1 MLSFAIS
8 FINLT
13 KTALLILKI
22 YSMKRTILLIF
33 IALITAIGCQAQ
45 EADAT
50 KTTRYNNRHTMDGY
64 KAFYEAG
71 YFWGID
77 DQNGPHLPNKF
88 SVTTSQGFQLNNFV
102 YLGLGVG
109 VDSYRHNENCYVSV
123 PLFADLRVNCLN
135 DKRVM
140 PFFDIRMGYSM
151 GDRARGFYWENQLGV
166 RIGMKKHHAVYAA
179 ADFTFQYCS
188 SSIFIID
195 TDLGDYVALG
205 FKVGYE
211 F

>member
-1 MLSFAIS
+1 LLSFAIS

>member
-1 MLSFAIS
+1 
-8 FINLT
+8 
-13 KTALLILKI
+13 
-22 YSMKRTILLIF
+22 MKKSILLIF
-33 IALITAIGCQAQ
+33 IALMTAIGCQAQ
-45 EADAT
+45 ETDAT

-102 YLGLGVG
+102 YFGIGAG
-109 VDSYRHNENCYVSV
+109 IDSYRHNENCYISV

-166 RIGMKKHHAVYAA
+166 RIGLKKHHAVYAA
-179 ADFTFQYCS
+179 ADAVFQFTDFSTFLTNDDWGQYGA
-188 SSIFIID
+188 F
-195 TDLGDYVALG
+195 G

>member
-1 MLSFAIS
+1 
-8 FINLT
+8 
-13 KTALLILKI
+13 
-22 YSMKRTILLIF
+22 MKKSILLIF

-50 KTTRYNNRHTMDGY
+50 KTARYNNRHTMDGY
-64 KAFYEAG
+64 KAFYETG
-71 YFWGID
+71 YFIGLD
-77 DQNGPHLPNKF
+77 DPKLPNKF

-102 YLGLGVG
+102 YFGLGAG
-109 VDSYRHNENCYVSV
+109 IDSYRHNENCYISV

-135 DKRVM
+135 DKRIV

-166 RIGMKKHHAVYAA
+166 RIGLKKHHAVYAA
-179 ADFTFQYCS
+179 ADAVFQY
-188 SSIFIID
+188 
-195 TDLGDYVALG
+195 TDFSTFLTNDDWGLYGAFG

>member
-1 MLSFAIS
+1 
-8 FINLT
+8 
-13 KTALLILKI
+13 
-22 YSMKRTILLIF
+22 
-33 IALITAIGCQAQ
+33 
-45 EADAT
+45 
-50 KTTRYNNRHTMDGY
+50 MDGY
-64 KAFYEAG
+64 KAFYETG
-71 YFWGID
+71 YFIGLKNQD
-77 DQNGPHLPNKF
+77 DPKLPNKF

-102 YLGLGVG
+102 YFGIGAG

-179 ADFTFQYCS
+179 ADAVFQFTDFSTFLTNDDWGLYGA
-188 SSIFIID
+188 F
-195 TDLGDYVALG
+195 G

>member
-1 MLSFAIS
+1 MKKSILS
-8 FINLT
+8 
-13 KTALLILKI
+13 
-22 YSMKRTILLIF
+22 IF

-50 KTTRYNNRHTMDGY
+50 KTARYNNRHTMDGY
-64 KAFYEAG
+64 KAFYETG
-71 YFWGID
+71 YFIGLKNQD
-77 DQNGPHLPNKF
+77 DPKLPNKF

-109 VDSYRHNENCYVSV
+109 VDSYRHNENCYISV

-135 DKRVM
+135 EKRVM

-166 RIGMKKHHAVYAA
+166 RIGLKKHHAVYAA
-179 ADFTFQYCS
+179 ADAVFQFTDFSTFLTNDDWGLYGA
-188 SSIFIID
+188 F
-195 TDLGDYVALG
+195 G

>member
-1 MLSFAIS
+1 
-8 FINLT
+8 
-13 KTALLILKI
+13 
-22 YSMKRTILLIF
+22 MKRTILLIF

-50 KTTRYNNRHTMDGY
+50 KTTRYNNRHTMVGY
-64 KAFYEAG
+64 KAFYETG
-71 YFWGID
+71 YFIGLKNQD
-77 DQNGPHLPNKF
+77 DPKLPNKF

>member
-1 MLSFAIS
+1 M
-8 FINLT
+8 
-13 KTALLILKI
+13 
-22 YSMKRTILLIF
+22 
-33 IALITAIGCQAQ
+33 TAIGCQAQ

-50 KTTRYNNRHTMDGY
+50 KTARYNNRHTMDGY

-77 DQNGPHLPNKF
+77 DTNGPHLPNKF

-102 YLGLGVG
+102 YFGIGAG
-109 VDSYRHNENCYVSV
+109 IDSYRHNENCYISV

-151 GDRARGFYWENQLGV
+151 GDRARGFLLGEPVGREDRTEEASRGLCRRRCCLSIHRLLHLLNQRRLGA
-166 RIGMKKHHAVYAA
+166 IWS
-179 ADFTFQYCS
+179 FW
-188 SSIFIID
+188 
-195 TDLGDYVALG
+195 L
-205 FKVGYE
+205 
-211 F
+211 